1 MPCPLNHQ
9 NSEHIVEVR
18 TIRTI
23 GWFLREIALSQPT
36 SHHVCDS
43 NILISSHSQSICRLA
58 QDFGWLG
65 ISDLDCVNVDREF
78 VVTRIHLAQPAAEAS
93 LESKLPAFGSAV
105 PVIAEASSLPCRAR
119 NRTQEQY
126 RNNDDAPQAT
136 FLTCVNC
143 SPTASRRAVLLPCS
157 HSLSLASQVLLQL
170 R

>member
-1 MPCPLNHQ
+1 MGEGVSRRGALSSTEPPQTTFATFSMTRPLNHQ

-23 GWFLREIALSQPT
+23 GWFLRENALSQPT

-65 ISDLDCVNVDREF
+65 ISDLDYVNVDKEF

-93 LESKLPAFGSAV
+93 
-105 PVIAEASSLPCRAR
+105 
-119 NRTQEQY
+119 
-126 RNNDDAPQAT
+126 
-136 FLTCVNC
+136 
-143 SPTASRRAVLLPCS
+143 
-157 HSLSLASQVLLQL
+157 
-170 R
+170 